1 MRVKGERLR
10 WSGRKAGVMKRE
22 AMVKPLVEGKGLRR
36 KRARD
41 TDSSRRQSGDT
52 GADGAG
58 PPALLLTW
66 PHTCLA
72 YPGGLTNH
80 GPEGCACP
88 PQRVDQSKAAIRGSW
103 PGLMNN

>member
-1 MRVKGERLR
+1 
-10 WSGRKAGVMKRE
+10 MKRE
-22 AMVKPLVEGKGLRR
+22 AKVRPQVEGKGLRP
-36 KRARD
+36 KRAHD

-52 GADGAG
+52 KADGAG

-66 PHTCLA
+66 PHTCRA
-72 YPGGLTNH
+72 NPGVLTNH

-88 PQRVDQSKAAIRGSW
+88 TYRADQSKAAIRGSW